1 VVRLQGHLPCSY
13 STPRVTYSRVF
24 FTTST
29 NSLMAE
35 KTLHTNLHNTT
46 TSQLDHNFYTTSSRL
61 FATHQSS
68 SHLSS
73 THQSSSLQSTS
84 HLSSQLT
91 YFTTKQL
98 LLPTQL
104 QYHLNNLLQKQHN
117 FTSKYIYTKHNYSS
131 ILLELSCRR
140 SVLLLHFG

>member
-24 FTTST
+24 FTMST

-35 KTLHTNLHNTT
+35 KTLRTNLHTTT
-46 TSQLDHNFYTTSSRL
+46 TSQLDHNFYTTSSHL
-61 FATHQSS
+61 STSHLSS

-73 THQSSSLQSTS
+73 SHLSSSLQSTS
-84 HLSSQLT
+84 HLSSSQLH
-91 YFTTKQL
+91 YFTTNQI

-104 QYHLNNLLQKQHN
+104 LFLLNYLLKTQHN
-117 FTSKYIYTKHNYSS
+117 FTNNIYTIHNYSS